1 MYVINCS
8 IICSFSVSLQEYTA
22 SSMLAIVV
30 YISKISEER
39 FIFEEGKQKRMEAR
53 MLTHADGDIGKQM
66 HFHKTQGCQ
75 R

>member
-1 MYVINCS
+1 
-8 IICSFSVSLQEYTA
+8 
-22 SSMLAIVV
+22 MLAIVV

-39 FIFEEGKQKRMEAR
+39 FIFEEGKQKRIEAR
-53 MLTHADGDIGKQM
+53 MLTHADGDIGKQI